1 MSQKLSEDGFS
12 QTESTYF
19 TTELKKCDE
28 GSIVGYIL
36 ETDINYPG
44 QMGISHNKLP
54 FLPSKMKINKKEN

>member
-1 MSQKLSEDGFS
+1 MDFHRPKVLTLQQNFKNMMKAVLLD
-12 QTESTYF
+12 
-19 TTELKKCDE
+19 
-28 GSIVGYIL
+28 IL